1 MAEEEVRMFV
11 VFLCFGFLATI
22 SSSPILISNVK
33 PVSPVVVEEQ
43 LLWLSGGGE
52 GEVDIYRTPLLVST
66 PQGSLLALCGARKYS
81 SGDAGPK
88 FLAIRRSTDKGQ
100 TWSPTDFVADDRSPD
115 GINAGSIFVDETT
128 STIFVMYIQC
138 AHHYKCNVSTLF
150 LINSTDDGLTWSHP
164 RNISEQ
170 IGTMTFDPG
179 PGYGV
184 QKKLDP
190 YKGRLIVCGHG
201 DLLHGGV
208 YCLLS
213 DDHGNRW
220 RYGGTRKA
228 IPYDQKKKAGDF
240 APDENQPL
248 ELPDGSILL
257 NARNE
262 YTYHCHCRV
271 IMRSFDGAESFPL
284 DYLRFDEKLIEPRA
298 MASQW
303 YSNGV
308 LFFSNPAHKTK
319 RINLTLRWSYD
330 NGTTWASSLTIWPQ
344 ASGYSAMT
352 MLSEDSG
359 HLYILYEKGV
369 KSSVES
375 LSLAKVALYGGL

>member
-1 MAEEEVRMFV
+1 MAEEEARMFV

-22 SSSPILISNVK
+22 SSSPILIANVK

-220 RYGGTRKA
+220 RYGGTRKG
-228 IPYDQKKKAGDF
+228 IPYDQKKKKGDF
-240 APDENQPL
+240 EPDENQPL

-262 YTYHCHCRV
+262 YAYHCHCRV
-271 IMRSFDGAESFPL
+271 IMRSFDGAETFPL

-303 YSNGV
+303 NKPDPEV
-308 LFFSNPAHKTK
+308 E
-319 RINLTLRWSYD
+319 LR
-330 NGTTWASSLTIWPQ
+330 
-344 ASGYSAMT
+344 
-352 MLSEDSG
+352 
-359 HLYILYEKGV
+359 
-369 KSSVES
+369 
-375 LSLAKVALYGGL
+375 